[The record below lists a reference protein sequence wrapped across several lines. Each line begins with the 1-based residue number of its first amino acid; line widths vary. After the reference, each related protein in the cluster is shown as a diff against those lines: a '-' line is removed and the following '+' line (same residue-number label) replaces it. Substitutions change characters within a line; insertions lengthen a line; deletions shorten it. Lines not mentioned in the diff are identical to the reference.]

1 MWLLLLLQLQ
11 LMYSPPQC
19 RVRVVPA
26 VAVAPLTYVRATT
39 TIEEGDWRS
48 ADVCLLDS
56 GDQVLRCSR
65 LFEGD
70 AAQHRPRVQQIE
82 WRYLLL
88 PADTYAVRL
97 TVSMPGGSCTA
108 NAPITVQGNN
118 Q

>member
-1 MWLLLLLQLQ
+1 MWLLLLLQLL
-11 LMYSPPQC
+11 LMYNPPQC

-56 GDQVLRCSR
+56 GDQVVRCSR

-82 WRYLLL
+82 WKYLLL
-88 PADTYAVRL
+88 SADIYAVRL
-97 TVSMPGGSCTA
+97 TVSARDSSCTA